1 MSYSYTDATAI
12 ESELQTTTPFSGST
26 LPTLITINSWI
37 EEESAQINQ
46 DAGTH
51 YGSTADTTEIDY
63 NGEEVLTLKNSPI
76 ITIDLFEYNQ
86 NKLGSSLGTDYVT
99 KTEDTDFT
107 VYNASGEIAI
117 LFDNFSS
124 PSQGRKRF
132 KIAYTAGYSTTP
144 TLIKKLATKMVTLR
158 VLNTLITKNV
168 NEANDGG
175 SISVGSISIV
185 EPASYGVNSYK
196 QLKEDIEELKKDITK
211 SFGVYRYDSY
221 DY

>member
-1 MSYSYTDATAI
+1 MSYTYTDATSV

-26 LPTLITINSWI
+26 LPTLSQITSWI

-46 DAGTH
+46 DAGM
-51 YGSTADTTEIDY
+51 YFGSTAYTTEIDY
-63 NGEEVLTLKNSPI
+63 NGEETITLKNSPI
-76 ITIDLFEYNQ
+76 ITVDLFEYNA
-86 NKLGSSLGTDYVT
+86 NKLGSSLGTDYKT

-107 VYNASGEIAI
+107 VYEDSGEIAI

-124 PSQGRKRF
+124 PQTGRKRF
-132 KIAYTAGYSTTP
+132 KIAYTAGYTTTP
-144 TLIKKLATKMVTLR
+144 DMIKKLATKMVTLR

-196 QLKEDIEELKKDITK
+196 QLKLDIEELKSSITK
-211 SFGVYRYDSY
+211 GFGVYRYDSY
-221 DY
+221 GY